1 MRWSAGA
8 RILGATKEVV
18 EMKIEKLMSESAIA
32 VGPETPLREVA
43 VLLAEHRISGLPVVG
58 ERLQVLGV
66 VSEADILLKE
76 QGPGAQHGRIVGWL
90 LAGGRADTAKLSAR
104 TAGEA
109 MTSPAIT
116 IRPGTHVSA
125 AARLM
130 TENGI
135 KRLPVVDA
143 GGALLGI
150 VTRADL
156 VRAFAR
162 PDREIEHEILEDV
175 MFRTLWL
182 EQPRVTVRVER
193 GEVRLAGKLERRSDA
208 ELLERFVALVP
219 GVVTVSSTLRW
230 SWDDGKAQ
238 VDDDAFD
245 PRRPASSHV

>member
-18 EMKIEKLMSESAIA
+18 DMKIEKLMSENVIT
-32 VGPETPLREVA
+32 VGPDTPLREVA
-43 VLLAEHRISGLPVVG
+43 AMLAEHRISGLPVVG

-76 QGPGAQHGRIVGWL
+76 QGPGPRHGRIVGWL
-90 LAGGRADTAKLSAR
+90 AGDGADTDKLSAR

-116 IRPGTHVSA
+116 IGRGAHVSS

-130 TENGI
+130 TETGI
-135 KRLPVVDA
+135 KRLPVVD
-143 GGALLGI
+143 GNGTLIGI

-162 PDREIEHEILEDV
+162 PDAEIEHEIREDV
-175 MFRTLWL
+175 MYHTLWL
-182 EQPRVTVRVER
+182 EQPGVAVRVEQ

-230 SWDDGKAQ
+230 TWDDRKAQ
-238 VDDDAFD
+238 GDDNALD
-245 PRRPASSHV
+245 PRRSASSRV

>member
-1 MRWSAGA
+1 
-8 RILGATKEVV
+8 
-18 EMKIEKLMSESAIA
+18 MKIEKLMSESAIA
-32 VGPETPLREVA
+32 VGPDTPLREVA

-90 LAGGRADTAKLSAR
+90 LAGGRADAAKLSAR

-116 IRPGTHVSA
+116 IGRGAQVSA

-135 KRLPVVDA
+135 KRLPVVD
-143 GGALLGI
+143 GNGTLIGI

-162 PDREIEHEILEDV
+162 PDAEIEHEIREDV
-175 MFRTLWL
+175 MFHTLWL
-182 EQPRVTVRVER
+182 EEPGVTMRVEQ

-208 ELLERFVALVP
+208 ELLERFVAWVP

-230 SWDDGKAQ
+230 SWDDGKAGG
-238 VDDDAFD
+238 DDDAFD
-245 PRRPASSHV
+245 PRRPASSRV

>member
-1 MRWSAGA
+1 
-8 RILGATKEVV
+8 
-18 EMKIEKLMSESAIA
+18 MKIDKLMSESAIA
-32 VGPETPLREVA
+32 VGPDTPLREVA
-43 VLLAEHRISGLPVVG
+43 AMLAEHRISGLPVVG

-76 QGPGAQHGRIVGWL
+76 QGPGPQHGRIVGWL

-116 IRPGTHVSA
+116 IGRGAQVSA

-143 GGALLGI
+143 NGTLIGI

-162 PDREIEHEILEDV
+162 PDAEIEHEIREDV
-175 MFRTLWL
+175 MHRTLWL
-182 EQPRVTVRVER
+182 EQPGVTMRVEQ

-208 ELLERFVALVP
+208 ELLERFVAWVP

-230 SWDDGKAQ
+230 SWDDGKAG
-238 VDDDAFD
+238 DGDNALD
-245 PRRPASSHV
+245 PRRPASSRV